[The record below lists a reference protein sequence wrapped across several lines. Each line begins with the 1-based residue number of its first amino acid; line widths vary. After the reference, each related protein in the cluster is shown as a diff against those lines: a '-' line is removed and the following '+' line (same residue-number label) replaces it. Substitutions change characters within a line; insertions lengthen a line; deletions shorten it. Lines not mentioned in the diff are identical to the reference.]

1 MAKVLILPGLHNS
14 GPSHWQSLWLA
25 AHPEYRRVVQEDW
38 TRPRSEDWI
47 RVLDEAVLAAG
58 KEVPVLV
65 AHSTACAL
73 VGHWWVRHKRRIR
86 GALLVA
92 PSDTQAR
99 SYPRGPQG
107 FAPMPLNVLPFPTI
121 VVASRNDPAVSFS
134 RARFFAECWGSELI
148 DLGVAGHINEKS
160 GYGPW
165 PDAHKLVERLL
176 LQPVI
181 GKSDEPKV

>member
-25 AHPEYRRVVQEDW
+25 AHPEYHRVVQEDW
-38 TRPRSEDWI
+38 TRPRCEDWI
-47 RVLDEAVLAAG
+47 RVLDEAVLAAT
-58 KEVPVLV
+58 KEPPVLV

-73 VGHWWVRHKRRIR
+73 VGHWWARHKRRIT

-92 PSDTQAR
+92 PSDTEGR

-107 FAPMPLNVLPFPTI
+107 FAQMPLHVLPFPTI
-121 VVASRNDPAVSFS
+121 VVASRNDPAVSFK
-134 RARFFAECWGSELI
+134 RARFFAECWESELI
-148 DLGVAGHINEKS
+148 DLGAAGHINEKS

-165 PDAHKLVERLL
+165 LDGHKFLERLL
-176 LQPVI
+176 HTN
-181 GKSDEPKV
+181 GRCG